1 MLSYPARFSREG
13 KAINIAVPD
22 IPEVITNAYSEAE
35 ALEFAADAIEVV
47 LAEYVR
53 RGREIPRPSKPKPG
67 MKLIALSAL
76 SQAKLSLYTT
86 LKTAGITKAA
96 LARRLGWHKTQVERL
111 LDLSHSSRMDQLE
124 AAFRALGKSLEV
136 RVRSAA

>member
-13 KAINIAVPD
+13 KAVLVSVPD
-22 IPEVITNAYSEAE
+22 IPEVITSGYSEAE
-35 ALEFAADAIEVV
+35 AMEFAADAIEVV

-76 SQAKLSLYTT
+76 TQSKLSLYTT
-86 LKTAGITKAA
+86 LKSAGVTKAV

>member
-1 MLSYPARFSREG
+1 MCSYPARFTREG
-13 KAINIAVPD
+13 KAIVVAVPD
-22 IPEVITNAYSEAE
+22 IPEAITNGYSEAE
-35 ALEFAADAIEVV
+35 AIEFAVDAIEVV
-47 LAEYVR
+47 LAEYIR
-53 RGREIPRPSKPKPG
+53 LGREIPRPSKPKPG
-67 MKLIALSAL
+67 MKIITLPALT
-76 SQAKLSLYTT
+76 QAKLSLYTT
-86 LKTAGITKAA
+86 LRASGITKAA